1 MAIITRVSTAADGT
15 QGNSSSLSPV
25 FSPDGSKIAF
35 TSFASNL
42 VAGDTNGNPDIFVK
56 DLASGAITR
65 VSTAA
70 DGTQAIGPGFVK
82 GDSGSPVFSPDGS
95 KIAFV

>member
-1 MAIITRVSTAADGT
+1 MPTITRVSTAADGT

-42 VAGDTNGNPDIFVK
+42 VAGDTNAATDIFVVT
-56 DLASGAITR
+56 LTSENHPPILVGHA
-65 VSTAA
+65 
-70 DGTQAIGPGFVK
+70 
-82 GDSGSPVFSPDGS
+82 
-95 KIAFV
+95 